1 MQQPGQPP
9 ASTATRQFKVQ
20 EHGGHT
26 FIHLLMRA
34 KLSTLSI
41 FNLDPCLPCCLL
53 FRVVTVGSRL
63 AWLGTLSHWTLG
75 LGTGDGGQQTS
86 RDLPGSRPGYP
97 AAVRAFIVLCRV

>member
-26 FIHLLMRA
+26 FIHLLTRA

-53 FRVVTVGSRL
+53 FRVVTVGRSL
-63 AWLGTLSHWTLG
+63 AWLGTLSHWTLDTG
-75 LGTGDGGQQTS
+75 PGDTGTRGQETPDQS
-86 RDLPGSRPGYP
+86 
-97 AAVRAFIVLCRV
+97 